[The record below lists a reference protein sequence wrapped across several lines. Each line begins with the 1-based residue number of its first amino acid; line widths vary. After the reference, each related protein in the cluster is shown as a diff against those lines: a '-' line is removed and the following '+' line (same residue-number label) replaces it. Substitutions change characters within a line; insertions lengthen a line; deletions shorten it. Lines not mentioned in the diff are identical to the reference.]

1 MIDGDVHDPEHV
13 NHDHVDHDHDHVNH
27 DLEDFD
33 LYRSRLAADTS
44 FALLIHTLE
53 SQNVNDISCLDDSM
67 IYKKV

>member
-1 MIDGDVHDPEHV
+1 MIDGDAHDPEHV
-13 NHDHVDHDHDHVNH
+13 NHGHGDH
-27 DLEDFD
+27 DLEHGDW
-33 LYRSRLAADTS
+33 YGSRLGADTS

>member
-13 NHDHVDHDHDHVNH
+13 NHDHVNQ
-27 DLEDFD
+27 DLEHGDW
-33 LYRSRLAADTS
+33 YRSRLGADTS

>member
-13 NHDHVDHDHDHVNH
+13 NHDHVNH
-27 DLEDFD
+27 DLEHGDW
-33 LYRSRLAADTS
+33 YRSRLGADTS